1 MRKQEL
7 FLFIGIIVF
16 IAVIFFAY
24 VFISLFSSGQP
35 SGSSAPSFRPTS
47 SPRPLDSLRSIPPT
61 PPPVLLPSSLP
72 SPTPGEPSKAS
83 LINLMP
89 IQTDFA
95 NIEYLSSIDAFAITI
110 KKNPYQEN
118 RAKVEEWFNNVGF
131 DPSRLNIYWQTYPE
145 VTTE

>member
-16 IAVIFFAY
+16 VAVIFFTY
-24 VFISLFSSGQP
+24 VFISLFSSEQP
-35 SGSSAPSFRPTS
+35 SVSPIPSSLPTS
-47 SPRPLDSLRSIPPT
+47 SSHPFDSLINSPSA
-61 PPPVLLPSSLP
+61 PPPIILPSSLP
-72 SPTPGEPSKAS
+72 SPVPGEPTKNS

-89 IQTDFA
+89 VQTDFA
-95 NIEYLSSIDAFAITI
+95 NIEYLSSVDAFAVTI

-118 RAKVEEWFNNVGF
+118 RARVEEWFENVGF
-131 DPSRLNIYWQTYPE
+131 NPSQLNIYWQTYPE

>member
-16 IAVIFFAY
+16 ISVIFFAY

-35 SGSSAPSFRPTS
+35 SASPKPSFGPTNSSRPF
-47 SPRPLDSLRSIPPT
+47 DSLRRIPPA
-61 PPPVLLPSSLP
+61 PSPVSLPSSLP
-72 SPTPGEPSKAS
+72 SPVPGEPTKDS

-89 IQTDFA
+89 VQTDFA
-95 NIEYLSSIDAFAITI
+95 NIEYLSSIDAFAVTI
-110 KKNPYQEN
+110 KKNPYREN
-118 RAKVEEWFNNVGF
+118 RARVEAWFEDAGF

-145 VTTE
+145 VAIE

>member
-35 SGSSAPSFRPTS
+35 AVSPAPSFSPTNSSRPF
-47 SPRPLDSLRSIPPT
+47 DSLRNIPPA
-61 PPPVLLPSSLP
+61 PSPILLPSSLP
-72 SPTPGEPSKAS
+72 SPIPGEPTKDS

-89 IQTDFA
+89 VQADFA
-95 NIEYLSSIDAFAITI
+95 NIEYLSSIDAFAVTI

-118 RAKVEEWFNNVGF
+118 RARVEAWFEDVGF
-131 DPSRLNIYWQTYPE
+131 NPSQLNIYWQTYPE